1 VCQTE
6 AVILSGSNRRF
17 LTALTYTYS
26 GNFFSYHDDL
36 SCPPDCAISGS
47 FTVSSALGHNFKGFI
62 VPTSFSFT
70 DGNLTI
76 SSGETLS
83 PFSGFF
89 VDTNST
95 GEITRWGI
103 VLRLPNGDSL
113 LSTDFGLLIADGSII
128 KDGWHDVDVA
138 GNIRDAGTWST
149 PEPSAL
155 LLLSISLAGL
165 FAVATLGPFLRR

>member
-1 VCQTE
+1 
-6 AVILSGSNRRF
+6 
-17 LTALTYTYS
+17 
-26 GNFFSYHDDL
+26 
-36 SCPPDCAISGS
+36 
-47 FTVSSALGHNFKGFI
+47 VSSALGNNFTGSI

-95 GEITRWGI
+95 GEITQWNI
-103 VLRLPNGDSL
+103 FLQLPNGDSL
-113 LSTDFGLLIADGSII
+113 LSTDLGLLIADGSTI
-128 KDGWHDVDVA
+128 KDRWHDVDFA

-165 FAVATLGPFLRR
+165 LAVATLGPFLRR